1 MDFLTDSIAIPLIK
15 IFIVFGALS
24 AVVALMTLAER
35 KIAAFIQVRLGP
47 MRVGPHGILQP
58 LADGIKL
65 MLKEDILPAKADPW
79 IFTLA
84 PVVALVPA
92 FIVFCVIPFG
102 PPISVPD
109 IRLFGYTLLTARQVT
124 LQITDLNI
132 GVLYVLSISSIG
144 ILGIIL
150 GGWASNSKYPLMGA
164 LRSAAQMVSYEVALG
179 FAIMGVLMI
188 TGSLSLVDIINKQK
202 EFGWWFVFL
211 QPLGFILF
219 LICGIAETNRAPF
232 DLPEAE
238 SELVAGFH
246 TEYSGFRFSLFF
258 MAEYANMIAVS
269 AMAVTL
275 FFGGWLRPF
284 PSIKAL
290 DFLDMPFFFFGPALA
305 GIFWFA
311 VKVVILLYCFLWFRW
326 TWPRYRY
333 DQLMKIGWQFLLP
346 LAIGN
351 LIVSAIIVMRVE
363 VFEALKEAGGRLFAF
378 FGLG

>member
-1 MDFLTDSIAIPLIK
+1 MEFVVDNIIIPLIK
-15 IFIVFGALS
+15 IGVVFGALS
-24 AVVALMTLAER
+24 GVVALMTLAER
-35 KIAAFIQVRLGP
+35 KVAAFIQVRLGP

-58 LADGIKL
+58 IADGIKL

-84 PVVALVPA
+84 PIIALVPA
-92 FIVFCVIPFG
+92 FIVFAVIPFG
-102 PPISVPD
+102 PSFELLGKTI
-109 IRLFGYTLLTARQVT
+109 TLR
-124 LQITDLNI
+124 ITDLNI

-179 FAIMGVLMI
+179 FSIMGVLMI
-188 TGSLSLVDIINKQK
+188 ASSLSLVDIVNKQK
-202 EFGWWFVFL
+202 ELGWFVFL

-219 LICGIAETNRAPF
+219 FVCGIAETNRAPF

-246 TEYSGFRFSLFF
+246 TEYSGFRFSLYFL
-258 MAEYANMIAVS
+258 AEYANMIAVS

-284 PSIKAL
+284 ASWSFL
-290 DFLDMPFFFFGPALA
+290 DFLDLKFLALGPALT
-305 GIFWFA
+305 GLFWFCL
-311 VKVVILLYCFLWFRW
+311 KVIIFLYCYLWFRW

-333 DQLMKIGWQFLLP
+333 DQLMKIGWQVLLP
-346 LAIGN
+346 LAIAN
-351 LIVSAIIVMRVE
+351 LIVTAFIVLYFV
-363 VFEALKEAGGRLFAF
+363 KG
-378 FGLG
+378 

>member
-1 MDFLTDSIAIPLIK
+1 MDFLIDNIIIPLIK
-15 IFIVFGALS
+15 IGIVFGALS
-24 AVVALMTLAER
+24 GVVALMTLAER
-35 KIAAFIQVRLGP
+35 KVAAFIQVRLGP

-58 LADGIKL
+58 IADGIKL

-84 PVVALVPA
+84 PIISLVPA
-92 FIVFCVIPFG
+92 FIVFAVIPFG
-102 PPISVPD
+102 PTFE
-109 IRLFGYTLLTARQVT
+109 LFGKMIDLR
-124 LQITDLNI
+124 ITDLNI
-132 GVLYVLSISSIG
+132 GVLYVLSISSVG

-179 FAIMGVLMI
+179 FSIMGVLMI
-188 TGSLSLVDIINKQK
+188 AGSLSLVDIVNSQK
-202 EFGWWFVFL
+202 NMGWWFVFL

-219 LICGIAETNRAPF
+219 FVCGIAETNRAPF

-246 TEYSGFRFSLFF
+246 TEYSGFRFSLYFL
-258 MAEYANMIAVS
+258 AEYANMIAVS

-284 PSIKAL
+284 SNWLPLPGFLA
-290 DFLDMPFFFFGPALA
+290 FLDSPLMGLVWFGIKVA
-305 GIFWFA
+305 IF
-311 VKVVILLYCFLWFRW
+311 LYCYLWFRW

-333 DQLMKIGWQFLLP
+333 DQLMKIGWQYLLP
-346 LAIGN
+346 LAIAN
-351 LIVSAIIVMRVE
+351 LIGTAFLVLYFV
-363 VFEALKEAGGRLFAF
+363 KE
-378 FGLG
+378 